1 MTASKKSRPAR
12 PPRPSVRDVTRKI
25 WRDRI
30 SYLFVAP
37 YVVLFAVF
45 TVAPVVIAIVFS
57 FTNFN
62 ILEPPQYAGLG
73 NYTRLFMEDDI
84 FLLSLKNT
92 LIFAVITGPVSYIL
106 CFIVA
111 WFINELSPK
120 IRAIVTLIFYAPSIS
135 GNLFFI
141 WSVIFSGDSYGYAN
155 GVLLKLGLISEPIQF
170 FTNTNYMLP
179 LCVIIV
185 LWMSLGVSFLAFIA
199 GFQGLDKSL
208 FEAGAVDGIK
218 NRWQELYYITLPSM
232 KSQLRFSAVM
242 SITASFGIG
251 QTLDGLVGFPSTEYA
266 THTVM
271 NHLIDYG
278 TIRFEMGYACAI
290 ATLLFIVMVAS
301 NLVVKRIISKVGE

>member
-1 MTASKKSRPAR
+1 MTASKKSRPAG

-25 WRDRI
+25 WKDRI

-37 YVVLFAVF
+37 YVVLFMVF

-73 NYTRLFMEDDI
+73 NYARLFMEDDI

-120 IRAIVTLIFYAPSIS
+120 IRAVVTLIFYAPSIS

-199 GFQGLDKSL
+199 GWTKACSRPG
-208 FEAGAVDGIK
+208 
-218 NRWQELYYITLPSM
+218 RW
-232 KSQLRFSAVM
+232 
-242 SITASFGIG
+242 TASKTGG
-251 QTLDGLVGFPSTEYA
+251 RSST
-266 THTVM
+266 TSPC
-271 NHLIDYG
+271 
-278 TIRFEMGYACAI
+278 RP
-290 ATLLFIVMVAS
+290 
-301 NLVVKRIISKVGE
+301 